1 MGFYP
6 QQTPDGQYPQ
16 DDSQYDQSN
25 LTYKGRL
32 IGMWLELSE
41 ITNEFTQ
48 NVMKNK
54 IDNDLKYEYFSKMRA
69 LWIEL
74 EPHVVLDNKGNNVID
89 DEDEEEFKRF
99 ERYIIEPS
107 LLDNP
112 ENSDDIFK
120 MHRILGKILRS
131 LSVTNLDR

>member
-1 MGFYP
+1 M
-6 QQTPDGQYPQ
+6 
-16 DDSQYDQSN
+16 
-25 LTYKGRL
+25 
-32 IGMWLELSE
+32 ELSE

>member
-6 QQTPDGQYPQ
+6 QQQPDGQYPQ